1 MESVEDVYSFNWV
14 TSKEVHNERMEDSM
28 VLFKLRR
35 NIFVAMNSA
44 GGVYY
49 VIFGEPWTT
58 SKVVICAL
66 IPVGLFVWYK
76 MRGAE

>member
-1 MESVEDVYSFNWV
+1 MSVWKTVWFCLSCAG
-14 TSKEVHNERMEDSM
+14 
-28 VLFKLRR
+28 
-35 NIFVAMNSA
+35 IFLIAMNSA

-58 SKVVICAL
+58 PKVVICAL
-66 IPVGLFVWYK
+66 ISVGLFVWYK

>member
-1 MESVEDVYSFNWV
+1 
-14 TSKEVHNERMEDSM
+14 
-28 VLFKLRR
+28 
-35 NIFVAMNSA
+35 MNSA

>member
-1 MESVEDVYSFNWV
+1 VESVEDVYSFNWV

-58 SKVVICAL
+58 PKVVICAL
-66 IPVGLFVWYK
+66 ISVGLFVWYK